1 MKRNASSTTVR
12 RLHSQRRERLRAASL
27 VSERYKLGKQLDMPF
42 ASKRRDIYEAA
53 GYQKELNYDQY
64 VARYLRQ
71 DVARRVVNVIAD
83 DSWRLPPELLDGADP
98 DTAKEDTEFTRA
110 WALLAES
117 QLEDGETRRGLLH
130 YLHRLDT
137 VSGIGQYGVLFL
149 GLSDGEDPKGEAK
162 AGSLQDPSRL
172 IFTSVFDE
180 NSAKVIRFETDKRN
194 PRYGRPILYQL
205 TDCNESGATFTFEA
219 HWTRCIHVADNVMT
233 SDLVGS
239 PRLQMVWNRLVDLD
253 KIAAATGEAGWRM
266 MVPGYVF
273 TTRDGYDL
281 DEPGESHTSQIDEFV
296 HELRRSLELEGM
308 DVKELA
314 GQMQDPS
321 GAVNVILKLISA
333 GTGIPLRK
341 LTGSE
346 MGQLASGQDD
356 DNWTDVVE
364 ARQQQHVTP
373 AIIRPVVNRLLWLG
387 VLPQPASGQYSV
399 WWPSQRQKSQKDAAE
414 IADRAASALQKVR
427 AKVKPRLFAQTYLP
441 DLPADAVDEEAQEQ
455 APNPLLLGSG
465 QNDPRAGQEDAQN
478 APDAGEVTT
487 KDGEEGGKPATN
499 TGRFRH
505 FTWPVGYP

>member
-1 MKRNASSTTVR
+1 
-12 RLHSQRRERLRAASL
+12 
-27 VSERYKLGKQLDMPF
+27 MPF
-42 ASKRRDIYEAA
+42 GSKRRDIYEAA
-53 GYQKELNYDQY
+53 GYRKELHYENY

-71 DVARRVVNVIAD
+71 DVARRVVNVVAD
-83 DSWRLPPELLDGADP
+83 DSWRLPPELLDGPDP
-98 DTAKEDTEFTRA
+98 DDAQEDTEFTRS

-137 VSGIGQYGVLFL
+137 VSGIGQYAVLFL
-149 GLSDGEDPKGEAK
+149 GLSDGENPKDEAK

-180 NSAKVIRFETDKRN
+180 QSARVLKFETDRRS
-194 PRYGRPILYQL
+194 PRYGRPLLYQL
-205 TDCNESGATFTFEA
+205 TDRSESGALITFDA
-219 HWTRCIHVADNVMT
+219 HWTRCIHAADNVMT

-239 PRLQMVWNRLVDLD
+239 PRLQMIWNRLVDLD
-253 KIAAATGEAGWRM
+253 KIAAATGEAGWRL

-273 TTRDGYDL
+273 TTREGYDL
-281 DEPGESHTSQIDEFV
+281 DDPDESHTSQVDEFV
-296 HELRRSLELEGM
+296 HELRRHLELEGM

-356 DNWTDVVE
+356 DNWTDVIE

-373 AIIRPVVNRLLWLG
+373 AIIRPVINRLLWLG
-387 VLPQPASGQYSV
+387 VLPQPASGAYSV
-399 WWPSQRQKSQKDAAE
+399 WWPSQRQKSQKEAAE

-427 AKVKPRLFAQTYLP
+427 AKVKPRQFAQTYLP
-441 DLPADAVDEEAQEQ
+441 DLPADAVDEEAQEP

-465 QNDPRAGQEDAQN
+465 QDDPRAGREDAQN
-478 APDAGEVTT
+478 APDTGEVTAE
-487 KDGEEGGKPATN
+487 DGEEGGKPAIN
-499 TGRFRH
+499 AGHFR
-505 FTWPVGYP
+505 WPPGYP